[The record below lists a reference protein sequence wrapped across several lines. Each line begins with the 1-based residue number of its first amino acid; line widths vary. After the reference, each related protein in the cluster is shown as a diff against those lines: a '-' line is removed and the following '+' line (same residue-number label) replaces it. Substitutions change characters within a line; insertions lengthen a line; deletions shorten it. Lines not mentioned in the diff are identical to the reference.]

1 MIRYRFKAELRQI
14 SASFAEISAATKQVM
29 KRSPILLGARVTDE
43 REGSKPGQRRAS
55 VGIEEDDD
63 TVTVSYE
70 LLRPDQVGNPN
81 SFDANLC

>member
-1 MIRYRFKAELRQI
+1 M

-55 VGIEEDDD
+55 VGVEEDDD
-63 TVTVSYE
+63 TITVSYE
-70 LLRPDQVGNPN
+70 LLRPDQVGKLN
-81 SFDANLC
+81 SFDANWC

>member
-1 MIRYRFKAELRQI
+1 M

-29 KRSPILLGARVTDE
+29 RRSPILLGARVTDE

-55 VGIEEDDD
+55 VAVEEDDD

-70 LLRPDQVGNPN
+70 LLRPDQVGNLG
-81 SFDANLC
+81 SFEFMLTEFRSSLLMM

>member
-1 MIRYRFKAELRQI
+1 M

-29 KRSPILLGARVTDE
+29 KRSPILLGARVMDE

-55 VGIEEDDD
+55 VGVEEDDD
-63 TVTVSYE
+63 IVTVSYD
-70 LLRPDQVGNPN
+70 LLRPDQVGNLT